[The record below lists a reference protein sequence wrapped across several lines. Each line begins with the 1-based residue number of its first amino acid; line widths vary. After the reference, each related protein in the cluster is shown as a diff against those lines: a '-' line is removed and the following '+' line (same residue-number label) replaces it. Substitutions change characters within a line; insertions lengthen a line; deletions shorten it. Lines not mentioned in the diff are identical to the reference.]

1 MTYAAA
7 AYRVRASFDEGHM
20 TTEEK
25 LDKLIERVD
34 AIARNLEL
42 LSTMQVKTEESMGR
56 LAETSVIL
64 SRMVLEHDER
74 IERLE
79 GN

>member
-1 MTYAAA
+1 
-7 AYRVRASFDEGHM
+7 M

-64 SRMVLEHDER
+64 SRMVLGHDER

>member
-1 MTYAAA
+1 
-7 AYRVRASFDEGHM
+7 M